1 SEYVQGGDL
10 RTLLSKFKQQQRSV
24 GFDHDKVKIALHVAH
39 ALTYLHSLAPPVI
52 HRDLK
57 SSNIL
62 LSNDLDAKLT
72 DFGISRERIARTMTA
87 GVGTAM
93 WMAPELMLSG
103 RYDDKVD
110 MFSFGVVLSE
120 LDSHSLPYSR
130 AKDTGMSETA
140 ILQKVAT
147 GELRVEFSER
157 AVKSGV
163 QLGLACV
170 SIKSKDR
177 PTAAEA
183 LYRLQQSALCLLS
196 NQFNRYSIPVG
207 DAAVRL
213 AALQQRYDSEYEASV
228 YAHEA
233 EMRKIEMLK
242 TKEVYQEALNAA
254 VALERAALAREPKT
268 ATLVREVEA
277 NLAPQR
283 LVARGLS
290 LLGCCALARAMR
302 HNTNVISL
310 DLSNNGLTDAVGV
323 SLGNMLTTNKR
334 LRALD
339 LGFNQLTNRSL
350 GSIGGALRVNNVLT
364 SLVLDSNPVLQLQKD
379 GAGSSSISAP
389 AGGNGNANA
398 ASSTAKVSGSAAALA
413 QVDPFT
419 SALTVNKSL
428 TSLNLFNTGIGNEVG
443 RALAHALAKN
453 TSLISLEVAGNLLNH
468 SDLASISS
476 LLKKNQTR
484 HFEAEAKGQE
494 LSHEMK
500 EQSDVVRMEKAKQ
513 AKQQADAEWHDENA
527 RKRAEVREAEEWERA
542 RRTAEVEV
550 QHLVNMELENKK
562 YLDRLAEAKK
572 PPAKGKG
579 KK

>member
-1 SEYVQGGDL
+1 
-10 RTLLSKFKQQQRSV
+10 
-24 GFDHDKVKIALHVAH
+24 
-39 ALTYLHSLAPPVI
+39 
-52 HRDLK
+52 
-57 SSNIL
+57 
-62 LSNDLDAKLT
+62 
-72 DFGISRERIARTMTA
+72 M
-87 GVGTAM
+87 
-93 WMAPELMLSG
+93 
-103 RYDDKVD
+103 
-110 MFSFGVVLSE
+110 
-120 LDSHSLPYSR
+120 
-130 AKDTGMSETA
+130 
-140 ILQKVAT
+140 
-147 GELRVEFSER
+147 
-157 AVKSGV
+157 
-163 QLGLACV
+163 
-170 SIKSKDR
+170 
-177 PTAAEA
+177 
-183 LYRLQQSALCLLS
+183 
-196 NQFNRYSIPVG
+196 
-207 DAAVRL
+207 RL

-228 YAHEA
+228 CAHEA
-233 EMRKIEMLK
+233 EMRKLEMLK
-242 TKEVYQEALNAA
+242 TREVYQEALNTA
-254 VALERAALAREPKT
+254 VTLERAALAREPKT

-310 DLSNNGLTDAVGV
+310 DLSNNGLTDVVGV
-323 SLGNMLTTNKR
+323 SLGNMLTTNKK

-350 GSIGGALRVNNVLT
+350 ESIGGALRVNNVLT

-379 GAGSSSISAP
+379 GAGASSSSSAP
-389 AGGNGNANA
+389 TGGNGNANTA
-398 ASSTAKVSGSAAALA
+398 NSTAKASASMAVALA

-419 SALTVNKSL
+419 SALVINKSL

-468 SDLASISS
+468 SDLANISS

-494 LSHEMK
+494 LSLEMK
-500 EQSDVVRMEKAKQ
+500 EQSDAVRMEKAKQ
-513 AKQQADAEWHDENA
+513 AKQQSDAEWHDENA

-542 RRTAEVEV
+542 RRTAEAEV
-550 QHLVNMELENKK
+550 QHLVDMELENKK
-562 YLDRLAEAKK
+562 YLERLAEAKK